1 MNKHNWPQNGS
12 VTVPQLSVD
21 LSYLLAFAMLRRNQ
35 ACDAG
40 NGFDTLCGGAP
51 KELSNGAIRRFER

>member
-12 VTVPQLSVD
+12 VTAPQWLVD
-21 LSYLLAFAMLRRNQ
+21 LLYFMAFAVLPRNQ

-40 NGFDTLCGGAP
+40 DGFDTLCGRAWP
-51 KELSNGAIRRFER
+51 DP